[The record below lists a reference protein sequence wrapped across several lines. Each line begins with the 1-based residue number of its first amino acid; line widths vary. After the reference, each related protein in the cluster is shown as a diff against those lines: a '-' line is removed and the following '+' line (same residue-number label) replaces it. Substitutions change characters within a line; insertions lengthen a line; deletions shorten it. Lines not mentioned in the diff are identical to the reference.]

1 MKRVYIKTK
10 EDLDTLNQMSLDSP
24 QVIFKHSTRCSISA
38 MALNRVESGNLDIEI
53 HVLDVISDRG
63 LSNMVS
69 DKFNVMHQSPQ
80 ILIIYKGRSIFDTS
94 HFEITSSTVER
105 QLSIIEPI

>member
-1 MKRVYIKTK
+1 MKRIYIKVK
-10 EDLDTLNQMSLDSP
+10 EDLDKLNQMSFDSP

-38 MALNRVESGNLDIEI
+38 MALNRVESGNIDIEI
-53 HVLDVISDRG
+53 CVLDVISDRD

-80 ILIIYKGRSIFDTS
+80 ILIIYKGESIFDTS
-94 HFEITSSTVER
+94 HFGITSSIVEE